1 MVSEVISKK
10 LGAEQGSSPLQH
22 QCRLQSIARACE
34 HMSDIVQAAKM
45 LQIGAKV
52 LDNVRMGA
60 KPIVRAKASAAAVK
74 APRDGSQPERQP
86 EQEKKLVSEPR

>member
-1 MVSEVISKK
+1 
-10 LGAEQGSSPLQH
+10 
-22 QCRLQSIARACE
+22 
-34 HMSDIVQAAKM
+34 M

-60 KPIVRAKASAAAVK
+60 KPVARAKTSAAAVK
-74 APRDGSQPERQP
+74 APRDGLQPERQP